1 MNIKVIIGAVAAFVL
16 IVAFSSAYTV
26 DETEQVVI
34 TRFSRVE
41 RVSQEPGLKFKFPGI
56 EKTIIYPKNLQE
68 WDGDPGQIPTMDKTY
83 IWVDSFGRWK
93 IVDPVLFFKTIGTD
107 SRLAIPRL
115 NEIIDPAARNLI
127 TSNRLI
133 EAVRNSNRELDTLE
147 VFDTGTGDVTIN
159 TEEVTERKP
168 SAYTIKVGRSQID
181 RLILEQARDK
191 LSQFG
196 IELVD
201 VKIKRIDYVEE
212 VRKSVYA
219 RMIAERKQIAEKFR
233 SEGRGEAQK
242 ILGDKE
248 LDLKRIQS
256 EAYRTAQQIKGKA
269 DGEST
274 RLYAQAYSIDPE
286 FYSFKKTMEIYA
298 ETLGKDSNLVLSTES
313 ELFKFLKG
321 YAGKR

>member
-1 MNIKVIIGAVAAFVL
+1 
-16 IVAFSSAYTV
+16 V

-41 RVSQEPGLKFKFPGI
+41 RVIQEPGLKLKIPGI
-56 EKTIIYPKNLQE
+56 EKAIVYPKNLQE

-83 IWVDSFGRWK
+83 IWVDTFARWK

-107 SRLAIPRL
+107 SRLAMARL
-115 NEIIDPAARNLI
+115 NEIIDPAARNLL

-147 VFDTGTGDVTIN
+147 IFDVGAQNVTIDP
-159 TEEVTERKP
+159 EEMAKSKSP
-168 SAYTIKVGRSQID
+168 AYTIKVGRSQID
-181 RLILEQARDK
+181 ALILEQARGK
-191 LSQFG
+191 LNQFG
-196 IELVD
+196 IDLVD

-256 EAYRTAQQIKGKA
+256 EAYRAAQQIKGKA

-274 RLYAQAYSIDPE
+274 RLYARAYGIDPE

-298 ETLGKDSNLVLSTES
+298 DSLGKDSSLVLSTES
-313 ELFKFLKG
+313 EVFKYLKG
-321 YAGKR
+321 YTGKN